1 MLRSFIKFHENHTK
15 CSCSLKW
22 KMLNLEIL
30 QNFTH
35 LFDNACHILLN
46 GGFSHVDA
54 ILIQISVQVYRGY
67 SSRVGCSHVKSRV
80 CDVAK
85 KYEKGDTKFR
95 YLITR
100 QNCLIFRQQ
109 KILELSK
116 LFKDWIYNFLKVL
129 IVWHFHD
136 DLWCLHFYLLKF

>member
-1 MLRSFIKFHENHTK
+1 MQLFSKMKDAKFGNSSE
-15 CSCSLKW
+15 
-22 KMLNLEIL
+22 
-30 QNFTH
+30 FTH

-85 KYEKGDTKFR
+85 KY
-95 YLITR
+95 
-100 QNCLIFRQQ
+100 
-109 KILELSK
+109 
-116 LFKDWIYNFLKVL
+116 
-129 IVWHFHD
+129 
-136 DLWCLHFYLLKF
+136 